1 MNQSRERSLCTIRR
15 LLEMTESR
23 GCTKAE
29 AAVARAKAFAL
40 MDAHG
45 ISLKE
50 LVSQPSTPPPS
61 PASSRPTPTPH
72 GPWSGGATKTRSAGY
87 RKASFAQIVG
97 FLVFAVV
104 FVTIEVSL
112 TTPGA
117 KLGNRPIANPA
128 AYFASPSPA
137 PEITYQQRLRNG
149 RWRKFTVSGGKM
161 VGTPKI
167 GKAPWPNTPIW
178 QESLTR

>member
-1 MNQSRERSLCTIRR
+1 MNQSRERSLSTIRC

-29 AAVARAKAFAL
+29 AAVARAKALAL

-50 LVSQPSTPPPS
+50 LVSEP
-61 PASSRPTPTPH
+61 PASSRPTPTAH
-72 GPWSGGATKTRSAGY
+72 GPWSGGATKARSAKQ
-87 RKASFAQIVG
+87 KASLAQIVG
-97 FLVFAVV
+97 VLVFAVIL
-104 FVTIEVSL
+104 VTIEVSL

-117 KLGNRPIANPA
+117 KPGNHPIANPA

-137 PEITYQQRLRNG
+137 PEVTYQQRLRNG
-149 RWRKFTVSGGKM
+149 RWRKFTVSGGKI
-161 VGTPKI
+161 VGTPKVE
-167 GKAPWPNTPIW
+167 KTPWPNTPIW